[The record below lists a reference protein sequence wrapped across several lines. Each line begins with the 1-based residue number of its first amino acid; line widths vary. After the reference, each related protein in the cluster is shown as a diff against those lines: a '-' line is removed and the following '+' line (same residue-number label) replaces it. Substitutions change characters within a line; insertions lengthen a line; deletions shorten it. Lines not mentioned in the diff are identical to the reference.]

1 MAPCQCNEHAGA
13 RLSSSGYGRRFASWR
28 GRRFPESEACDART
42 RKRAKLAVYKQPD
55 RSRSVSSLPS
65 AAARIA
71 LAARTPFSSPP
82 LQPSPLRS
90 WRCVTIPP
98 EKRQK
103 QRFCGR
109 ACDAHADAR
118 RSRHGSEPVATRTR
132 LAEDAPAAH
141 DSREAQTTLAR
152 RTRFAP
158 ASHGTRTRPAPPAH
172 RTRTRRAQT
181 ETARQIEYDKSDV
194 SS

>member
-1 MAPCQCNEHAGA
+1 MQRARRRPPVLFRLCPAVCVLERASFFLDSKRVTSAPASA
-13 RLSSSGYGRRFASWR
+13 LSSRSTSNLIDR
-28 GRRFPESEACDART
+28 GLRLCA
-42 RKRAKLAVYKQPD
+42 
-55 RSRSVSSLPS
+55 LP

-82 LQPSPLRS
+82 LQPSPPRT

-103 QRFCGR
+103 QRFCGH

-181 ETARQIEYDKSDV
+181 EATRQIEHDKSDV

>member
-1 MAPCQCNEHAGA
+1 MQRA
-13 RLSSSGYGRRFASWR
+13 RRRPPVLFRLCPAVCVLERPSFLLDPKRVTLVPASALSSRSTSNLIDR
-28 GRRFPESEACDART
+28 GLRLCA
-42 RKRAKLAVYKQPD
+42 
-55 RSRSVSSLPS
+55 LP

-118 RSRHGSEPVATRTR
+118 RSRHGSEPVATHTR

-141 DSREAQTTLAR
+141 DSRAR

-158 ASHGTRTRPAPPAH
+158 AAHRTRTRPAPPAH

-181 ETARQIEYDKSDV
+181 EATRQIEHDKSDV